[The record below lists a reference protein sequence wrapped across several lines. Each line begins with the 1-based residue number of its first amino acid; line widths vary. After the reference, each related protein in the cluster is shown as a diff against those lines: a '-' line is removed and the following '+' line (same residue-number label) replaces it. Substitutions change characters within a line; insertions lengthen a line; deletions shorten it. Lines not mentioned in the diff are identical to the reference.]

1 MVRAQALPF
10 DSWANAT
17 PGQLSWVYL
26 NQLIDY
32 DERRERIHEHCRSKF
47 DRDTCEVCGEPI
59 VVEGRL
65 PDDIQSEIYRPRDD
79 PNYPG
84 FIGESI
90 LEFEEELN
98 GDE

>member
-1 MVRAQALPF
+1 
-10 DSWANAT
+10 
-17 PGQLSWVYL
+17 
-26 NQLIDY
+26 
-32 DERRERIHEHCRSKF
+32 
-47 DRDTCEVCGEPI
+47 
-59 VVEGRL
+59 L